1 MRPTDLAIKVV
12 ASGGITTNL
21 VLPGSA
27 NVMGGEAAV
36 VKLRPMPT
44 LSVEDMLVT
53 ANATEDEVPWRY
65 LKFACGDNAKSF
77 YGRQFRM
84 PMTRMFYGSGGGSLH
99 QHVY

>member
-36 VKLRPMPT
+36 VKLRPVPT

-53 ANATEDEVPWRY
+53 ANATEDEIPWRY
-65 LKFACGDNAKSF
+65 MKFACGDNAKS
-77 YGRQFRM
+77 
-84 PMTRMFYGSGGGSLH
+84 
-99 QHVY
+99 